1 MLFPTLRCSPQIFL
15 RVKLWPQ
22 ECLQKAESFLSALQ
36 ELVPW
41 PAAPCAVCF
50 IEGGWVQRRGAES
63 SNVMVRIAL
72 LPYTVMLH
80 QSSWCCWQSM
90 PSECVSVG
98 YTHWLNVG
106 IGLPAC
112 NQAIDLQPT
121 SHYRGTLPA
130 ILTGLQEV
138 RAGHPNFHGMALTT
152 QL

>member
-63 SNVMVRIAL
+63 SNVMVRIVL

-90 PSECVSVG
+90 PSECVSFG
-98 YTHWLNVG
+98 YTQRLNVG

-138 RAGHPNFHGMALTT
+138 RAGHPNFPGMALTT